1 MMLKLK
7 KATFAIVAVFT
18 MGGGLLSLPPKEVSA
33 RTTYVWIAPNHGKRY
48 HYSKGCRGLNNAGQ
62 SITVINCVAG
72 NISQAL
78 LKKQRL
84 ID

>member
-48 HYSKGCRGLNNAGQ
+48 RYSKGCRGLNNAGRK
-62 SITVINCVAG
+62 SHVSLRWAKHHGYKLCG
-72 NISQAL
+72 WEH
-78 LKKQRL
+78 
-84 ID
+84 

>member
-48 HYSKGCRGLNNAGQ
+48 HYSKDCRGLNNAGRK
-62 SITVINCVAG
+62 SHVSLRWAKHHGYKLCG
-72 NISQAL
+72 WEH
-78 LKKQRL
+78 
-84 ID
+84 

>member
-1 MMLKLK
+1 MMSKLK

-48 HYSKGCRGLNNAGQ
+48 HYSKGCRGLNNAGRK
-62 SITVINCVAG
+62 SHVSLRWAKHHGYKLCG
-72 NISQAL
+72 WEH
-78 LKKQRL
+78 
-84 ID
+84 